1 MAGSLSTHDIVMSQ
15 AGDGFLGIIP
25 RWNLIVTGIVPF
37 VIFLIAGTAELNRPP
52 FDLVE
57 AEQELVG
64 GFHTEY
70 SSIRF
75 ALFFLAEFMN
85 VVTMSALIVTLFLGG
100 PAGPVLIGPDWI
112 WGPVWFLAKLL
123 VFLFMF
129 VWFRATLPRF
139 RYDQLMDLGWKV
151 LIPLALGWMLL
162 LASLNIAR
170 DRGWSSALVVA
181 VGFTAIVGSYLLLT
195 GAMRTSGVVASSP
208 TRRCTGDRPRP
219 PRWRLA
225 GRERRSRC
233 LPPHQGASPAFVLI
247 LSLGVHGTPMHPAG
261 ERGRSLM
268 GYLEGF
274 AVTFRK
280 LFKGTDTGRTVTV
293 PYAKDSGPK
302 RVKPDRIHGRHVL
315 NRYEDGMEKCIGCE
329 LCAGVCP
336 ARCIYV
342 RGADNPPDDPVS
354 PGERYGFVYEINYL
368 RCIHC
373 DLCVEACPTE
383 AITESKLFEFSF
395 TNRQDAIYTKAELVV
410 DDEGLPQ
417 QLPWEDWRDLDAVAA
432 KSSAWVRATAP
443 SGDADYIGK
452 VAWSGELG
460 FGVKPPEQGQTAPD
474 PEPEAAEDDEHAHGH
489 DDGGHHDGGHH

>member
-1 MAGSLSTHDIVMSQ
+1 MLAGWSSGSKYPLLGSVRASAQMVSYEAALGLSVVAVVLLAGSLSTHDIVMSQ
-15 AGDGFLGIIP
+15 AGDGFLGIFP
-25 RWNLIVTGIVPF
+25 RWNVIVTGVVPF

-85 VVTMSALIVTLFLGG
+85 TVTMSAIIVTLFLGG
-100 PAGPVLIGPDWI
+100 PAGPTLLRPRLDLGPDVVPRQAARLPVHVRVVPRHAAPLPLRPAH
-112 WGPVWFLAKLL
+112 GPRLEGPDPA
-123 VFLFMF
+123 
-129 VWFRATLPRF
+129 RRSAGCSCSPASTSPATE
-139 RYDQLMDLGWKV
+139 DWNSGV
-151 LIPLALGWMLL
+151 
-162 LASLNIAR
+162 
-170 DRGWSSALVVA
+170 VVA
-181 VGFTAIVGSYLLLT
+181 RRVRRHRRRRTLLLT
-195 GAMRTSGVVASSP
+195 AAMRTAAATP
-208 TRRCTGDRPRP
+208 RARRRG
-219 PRWRLA
+219 
-225 GRERRSRC
+225 
-233 LPPHQGASPAFVLI
+233 
-247 LSLGVHGTPMHPAG
+247 GVHADGLP
-261 ERGRSLM
+261 RGLR
-268 GYLEGF
+268 GH
-274 AVTFRK
+274 VRK
-280 LFKGTDTGRTVTV
+280 LFKGTETGRTVTV
-293 PYAKDSGPK
+293 PYVKDSGPK
-302 RVKPDRIHGRHVL
+302 RVKPERLHGRHVL

-410 DDEGLPQ
+410 DDDGLPQ
-417 QLPWEDWRDLDAVAA
+417 QLPWEDWRDLDAIAA
-432 KSSAWVRATAP
+432 QSSAWVRATAP
-443 SGDADYIGK
+443 SGDADYVGK

-460 FGVKPPEQGQTAPD
+460 FGVKPPEQGQTAP
-474 PEPEAAEDDEHAHGH
+474 EPSPTADEHASADDEHDH
-489 DDGGHHDGGHH
+489 GGHH